1 MRSSIGLI
9 KHQVL
14 RSIKVIEMA
23 QKSDKMTS
31 NFDVSANLLRKLA
44 DTMGN
49 AGLSEI
55 EYVDGDRSLRLSRAA
70 QVAAPAMV
78 PAAPLVP
85 AAATAAPAPAAP
97 TATPAVEPVS
107 DVRTIDSPMVGTVYL
122 APEPGAADF
131 ISVGDEIKE
140 GDTLMIIEA
149 MKVMNHLPSPSSG
162 VVRRVLIS
170 DGQPVEFGQP
180 LIELA

>member
-1 MRSSIGLI
+1 
-9 KHQVL
+9 
-14 RSIKVIEMA
+14 MA
-23 QKSDKMTS
+23 QKSDKTNGS
-31 NFDVSANLLRKLA
+31 FDVSANLLRKLA

-70 QVAAPAMV
+70 QVAAAPVVA
-78 PAAPLVP
+78 AAPL
-85 AAATAAPAPAAP
+85 AAP
-97 TATPAVEPVS
+97 TAAAVAAAPASTPTPAVEPVS
-107 DVRTIDSPMVGTVYL
+107 AVKTIDSPMVGTVYL
-122 APEPGAADF
+122 APEPGAGDF
-131 ISVGDEIKE
+131 INIGDEIKE

-162 VVRRVLIS
+162 VVRRVLVA
-170 DGQPVEFGQP
+170 DGEPVEFGQP

>member
-1 MRSSIGLI
+1 
-9 KHQVL
+9 
-14 RSIKVIEMA
+14 MA
-23 QKSDKMTS
+23 QKTDKTNGS
-31 NFDVSANLLRKLA
+31 FDVSATLLEKLA
-44 DTMGN
+44 ETMGN

-70 QVAAPAMV
+70 QVMAAPVAAAPAMA
-78 PAAPLVP
+78 AAPALAAAAP
-85 AAATAAPAPAAP
+85 AATAAPAP
-97 TATPAVEPVS
+97 EPVS
-107 DVRTIDSPMVGTVYL
+107 DVKTIDSPMVGTVYL
-122 APEPGAADF
+122 APEPGAGDF
-131 ISVGDEIKE
+131 VNVGDEIKE

-162 VVRRVLIS
+162 IVRRVLVS

>member
-1 MRSSIGLI
+1 
-9 KHQVL
+9 
-14 RSIKVIEMA
+14 MA

-78 PAAPLVP
+78 PAAPAMVPAAPLVP

-107 DVRTIDSPMVGTVYL
+107 DVKTIDSPMVGTVYL